1 MADFAIVQQHHLSM
15 EDARAAAQKVADQM
29 AVDYEMTHQWVGDV
43 LEFKRSG
50 FSGTL
55 ALTEGSAQLDVAL
68 GFMLRGFAKKIEE
81 QVAKNMHKLF
91 CGDDADKDAA

>member
-1 MADFAIVQQHHLSM
+1 
-15 EDARAAAQKVADQM
+15 M
-29 AVDYEMTHQWVGDV
+29 AVDYEMTYQWEGDV

-55 ALTEGSAQLDVAL
+55 ALTEGSVQLEVVL

-81 QVAKNMHKLF
+81 QVSKNMNKVF
-91 CGDDADKDAA
+91 CGDVDQNAA

>member
-1 MADFAIVQQHHLSM
+1 M
-15 EDARAAAQKVADQM
+15 EGARAAAQKVADQM
-29 AVDYEMTHQWVGDV
+29 AFDYEMTYQWEGDV

-55 ALTEGSAQLDVAL
+55 ALTEGSVQLEVVL

-81 QVAKNMHKLF
+81 QVSKNMNKVF
-91 CGDDADKDAA
+91 CGDVDQNAA

>member
-1 MADFAIVQQHHLSM
+1 MADFTIVQQHSLSM
-15 EDARAAAQKVADQM
+15 EGARAAAQKVADQM
-29 AVDYEMTHQWVGDV
+29 VVDYEMTYQWEGDV

-55 ALTEGSAQLDVAL
+55 ALTEGSVQLEVVL

-81 QVAKNMHKLF
+81 QVSKNMNKVF
-91 CGDDADKDAA
+91 CGDVDQNAA

>member
-1 MADFAIVQQHHLSM
+1 MADFTIVQQHSLSM
-15 EDARAAAQKVADQM
+15 EGARAAAQKVADQM

-50 FSGTL
+50 FSGAL
-55 ALTEGSAQLDVAL
+55 ALSEGSVQLEVVL

-81 QVAKNMHKLF
+81 QVSKNMNKVF
-91 CGDDADKDAA
+91 CGDADQDAA

>member
-1 MADFAIVQQHHLSM
+1 MADVTIVQPHALSM
-15 EDARAAAQKVADQM
+15 QDARAAAQKVAEQM
-29 AVDYEMTHQWVGDV
+29 VADYEMTYQWVGDV

-55 ALTEGSAQLDVAL
+55 ALTEGSAKLDVSL

-81 QVAKNMHKLF
+81 QVTKNMYKVF
-91 CGDDADKDAA
+91 CGDADQDAA

>member
-1 MADFAIVQQHHLSM
+1 MADFTIVQQHSLSM
-15 EDARAAAQKVADQM
+15 EGARAAAQKVADQM
-29 AVDYEMTHQWVGDV
+29 AVDYEMTHQGVGEV

-55 ALTEGSAQLDVAL
+55 ALSEGSVQLEVVL

-81 QVAKNMHKLF
+81 QVSKNMNKVF
-91 CGDDADKDAA
+91 CGDAEQDAA

>member
-1 MADFAIVQQHHLSM
+1 MADFTIVQQHSLSM
-15 EDARAAAQKVADQM
+15 EGARASAQKVADQM
-29 AVDYEMTHQWVGDV
+29 AFDYEMTYQWEGDV

-55 ALTEGSAQLDVAL
+55 ALTEGSVQLEVVL

-81 QVAKNMHKLF
+81 QVSKNMNKVF
-91 CGDDADKDAA
+91 CGDVDQNAA